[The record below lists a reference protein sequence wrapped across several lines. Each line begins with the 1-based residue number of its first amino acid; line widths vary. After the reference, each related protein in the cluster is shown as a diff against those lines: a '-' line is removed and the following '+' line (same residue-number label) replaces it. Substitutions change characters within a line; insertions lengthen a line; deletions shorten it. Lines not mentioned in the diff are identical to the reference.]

1 MVSQEIRME
10 YARKVLFHQSYLQP
24 SVSPENLALSSKPSL
39 QHGEGRTRF
48 GCLHP
53 PTRSELV
60 VRDRHPHRR
69 ASPSSQGPFAL
80 WCNVPFFSIQR
91 RESSWIWIGPLF
103 REAIGDSQQ
112 GCKGARIFEEPI
124 RWASEAKA
132 RIYDTSSSLG
142 SPNRTL
148 PLTRTSGLTNRTKP
162 SQAPNIRLISIGKTL
177 PQSKQHKKTHE

>member
-1 MVSQEIRME
+1 ME

-24 SVSPENLALSSKPSL
+24 SVSPGNRALSSKPSL
-39 QHGEGRTRF
+39 HCGESRNRF

-60 VRDRHPHRR
+60 VRDQHPHRH

-103 REAIGDSQQ
+103 REAIGGSQQ

-132 RIYDTSSSLG
+132 RIYETSSSLG
-142 SPNRTL
+142 SPNSNL
-148 PLTRTSGLTNRTKP
+148 PLTRTSGFTNRTKP
-162 SQAPNIRLISIGKTL
+162 PQVPNIRLISIGKTL
-177 PQSKQHKKTHE
+177 PQSKEHKKTHE